1 MIPQDEG
8 RSLIETVKEDDFV
21 QAALVP
27 MNCNKNSGIGNSNQQ
42 CHPAVKDDR
51 DLVEGLALV
60 RLGIGGAT
68 FNACLS

>member
-1 MIPQDEG
+1 MIPQNEG
-8 RSLIETVKEDDFV
+8 RSLIETIKEDDFV

-51 DLVEGLALV
+51 DLVQGLALV
-60 RLGIGGAT
+60 RLWMGDAAYD
-68 FNACLS
+68 ACQS